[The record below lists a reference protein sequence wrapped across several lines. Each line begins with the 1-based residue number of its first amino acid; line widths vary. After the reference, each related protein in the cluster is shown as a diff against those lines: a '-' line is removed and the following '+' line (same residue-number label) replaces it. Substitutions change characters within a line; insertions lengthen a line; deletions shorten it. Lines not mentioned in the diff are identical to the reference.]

1 MDSTKTMSSG
11 LKNVS
16 ASLAKNYKFVGIL
29 LIAVIFIIAAYY
41 VFKNYVK
48 PKLNPNYV
56 ENREFAPTAQG
67 NGEDEGVADLY
78 MFKVDWCPHCK
89 KALPIWEDLA
99 AEYQGKNING
109 YKLNFILVDGEADPD
124 TADKYN
130 IKGYPTIK
138 LIKDNQIIEYD
149 AKPDH
154 DTILQFLNSTL

>member
-67 NGEDEGVADLY
+67 DGEDEGVADLY

-109 YKLNFILVDGEADPD
+109 YKLNFILVDGEADPE
-124 TADKYN
+124 TADKLAC
-130 IKGYPTIK
+130 PQ
-138 LIKDNQIIEYD
+138 L
-149 AKPDH
+149 
-154 DTILQFLNSTL
+154 